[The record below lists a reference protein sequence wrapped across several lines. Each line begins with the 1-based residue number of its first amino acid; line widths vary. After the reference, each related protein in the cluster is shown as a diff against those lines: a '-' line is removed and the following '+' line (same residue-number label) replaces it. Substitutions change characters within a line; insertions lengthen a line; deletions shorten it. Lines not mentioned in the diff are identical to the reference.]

1 MNFALNQ
8 NRFSTR
14 MHIQKFI
21 NSIFNS
27 NSYILSNKESKKVYV
42 IDPGDSEPLVACINE
57 NNKTLAGIFLTHSH
71 FDHIYGV
78 NDLLLCFPE
87 TKLFASFYA
96 KVGMFSEKLNGSL
109 YKEIPFVVDPSEV
122 SEIEENDVI
131 LLWEDTTLKV
141 IETPGHDRDCVSF
154 LVGKNIFTGDAL
166 IPGIKVFTK
175 FKYSDKQQAANS
187 INKVIKLSDDE
198 SVIWPGHENSCLVK
212 DLILESVEH
221 KCL

>member
-1 MNFALNQ
+1 
-8 NRFSTR
+8 

-154 LVGKNIFTGDAL
+154 LVGKNVFTGDAL